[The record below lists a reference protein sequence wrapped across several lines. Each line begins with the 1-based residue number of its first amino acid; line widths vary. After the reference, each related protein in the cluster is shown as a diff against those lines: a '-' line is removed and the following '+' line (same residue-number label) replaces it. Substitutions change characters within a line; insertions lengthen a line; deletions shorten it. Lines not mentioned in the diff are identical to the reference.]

1 MGFSLKKIKIS
12 EIPKRYIVST
22 AVALLIILADVL
34 FLRGEKIFLLLFV
47 LGLIVLVLPF
57 ILALRAESEVEKE
70 NNQKFLEFVRN
81 IVENV
86 KAGTPISISIM
97 NVKNQDFGTLSPY
110 VKKLAN
116 QVAIGIPVK
125 QALLNFSN
133 YVGSSVIK
141 KAVSLISEAD
151 RAGGDIEEIL
161 ESVSASVNEVE
172 KLKKERKASISNLVV
187 QGYIIF
193 FIFVIIILIMQIKII
208 PLTAQIS
215 QSADFDPGKLTRP
228 LFYLLIA
235 QGFFAGL
242 VIGKLAE
249 GSIKAG
255 IKHSF
260 VTVVVSL
267 LIYSLARV
275 FFM

>member
-1 MGFSLKKIKIS
+1 MKFSLKKIKIS
-12 EIPKRYIVST
+12 EIPKRYIAST
-22 AVALLIILADVL
+22 AVALLIILADFL
-34 FLRGEKIFLLLFV
+34 FLRSEKIFLLLFV
-47 LGLIVLVLPF
+47 LGLIILVLPF
-57 ILALRAESEVEKE
+57 VLALKAESEVEKE

-81 IVENV
+81 IVENI
-86 KAGTPISISIM
+86 KSGTPISISIM
-97 NVKNQDFGTLSPY
+97 NIKNQDFGTLSPY

-141 KAVSLISEAD
+141 KAVSLISQAD

-215 QSADFDPGKLTRP
+215 QSADFDPKELARP

-260 VTVVVSL
+260 LTVVVSL
-267 LIYSLARV
+267 LIYALASV

>member
-1 MGFSLKKIKIS
+1 MAFSLKNFKFS
-12 EIPKRYIVST
+12 NIPKGYIVST
-22 AVALLIILADVL
+22 VFALLVIISDVL
-34 FLRGEKIFLLLFV
+34 FLRQEKIFLLLLVF
-47 LGLIVLVLPF
+47 GLVILALPF
-57 ILALRAESEVEKE
+57 ILSLRAESEIEKE
-70 NNQKFLEFVRN
+70 NNEKFLEFVRN

-97 NVKNQDFGTLSPY
+97 NVKNQNYGTLSPY

-116 QVAIGIPVK
+116 QIAIGIPVK
-125 QALLNFSN
+125 QALVYFSN
-133 YVGSSVIK
+133 YVNSSVIK
-141 KAVSLISEAD
+141 KAVSLISQAD

-172 KLKKERKASISNLVV
+172 KLKKERKSSISNLVF

-193 FIFVIIILIMQIKII
+193 FIFVIIILVMQIKII
-208 PLTAQIS
+208 PLTSQIS
-215 QSADFDPGKLTRP
+215 QNANFDPNKLASP
-228 LFYLLIA
+228 LFYLLLA
-235 QGFFAGL
+235 EGFFSGL

-249 GSIKAG
+249 GSVKAG

-260 VTVVVSL
+260 VTLVVSL
-267 LIYSLARV
+267 MIYSLAKI

>member
-1 MGFSLKKIKIS
+1 MKFDLKKIKIS

-22 AVALLIILADVL
+22 AIALLVILLDIL
-34 FLRGEKIFLLLFV
+34 FLRSEKIFLLLIV
-47 LGLIVLVLPF
+47 LGLV
-57 ILALRAESEVEKE
+57 ILALPFVLALKAESEVEKE

-125 QALLNFSN
+125 QALVNFSN

-141 KAVSLISEAD
+141 RAVSLISQAD

-172 KLKKERKASISNLVV
+172 KLKKERKSSISNLVV

-215 QSADFDPGKLTRP
+215 QTANFDPSALARP

-249 GSIKAG
+249 GSIKSG
-255 IKHSF
+255 VKHSF
-260 VTVVVSL
+260 LTVVVSL
-267 LIYSLARV
+267 LIYALARV